1 MINIGTCID
10 YLCNPSLFKEQPK
23 QAFPLSVTFCIPGNN
38 FTSGFFNSWTKLLFF
53 LKSNPTLITP
63 HFVNYY
69 SPNVYALRN
78 AMLGGDKELGDIQL
92 PFVEDFDST
101 FVFWLDSDMVFEPEQ
116 VLQTIYK
123 MTKYNIDILSG
134 MYYAGDGKT
143 LTVIKDDSEEC
154 LMQNG
159 SFKYYLLDELKE
171 LAELHE
177 AKICEV
183 SNVGLGFVCIKN
195 EIFEKIKYPW
205 FEPEFYKNM
214 NGFYNDDLSLFR
226 KFKNIGTKIYCDTT
240 VLVGHDK
247 TVTIK

>member
-1 MINIGTCID
+1 
-10 YLCNPSLFKEQPK
+10 
-23 QAFPLSVTFCIPGNN
+23 
-38 FTSGFFNSWTKLLFF
+38 
-53 LKSNPTLITP
+53 
-63 HFVNYY
+63 
-69 SPNVYALRN
+69 
-78 AMLGGDKELGDIQL
+78 MLGGNKELGDIQL

-226 KFKNIGTKIYCDTT
+226 KFKSIGTKIYCDTT